1 MENKLEQLLNSLI
14 KKGWKPFGNKPLT
27 ELKKNVKIEK
37 YNRKIMAVIIKNGRK
52 YADDYYSLREL
63 VSKES

>member
-1 MENKLEQLLNSLI
+1 MGNKLEQLLNTLI
-14 KKGWKPFGNKPLT
+14 QRGWKPFGNKPLT

-52 YADDYYSLREL
+52 YADDYYSLRDL
-63 VSKES
+63 VSRES